1 VFDKEARLQTAFSD
15 AEANARVTAFRISKN
30 DLASYNTESLIESVF
45 TECAVD
51 LVDVELDYIW
61 HDSEVS
67 PSYITETSSY
77 AEITLHATCN
87 ESGKYLGDLTKTFVQ
102 GTSSRTSSTW
112 VISRIYNAPSDADD
126 LELIAGYR
134 AEFESDIRA
143 DAAKYNAKISE
154 HRERLR
160 TSVTQIITDRAK
172 KLNSINKAALAANI
186 HLTPAPDPIVIPME
200 PKALNM
206 ATLQKRQAAGAP
218 VAMLAADSADELV
231 NTIRS
236 FALALE
242 RQPVLAGA
250 LATKDEEALRDILLF
265 ILNSQWKGAVTGETF
280 VGRGKTD
287 LCFRWENADA
297 FIGECKMWN
306 GPKAFTRG
314 IDQLL
319 GYTVWR
325 DTRAGLILFVK
336 NKRDVTAAIESAA
349 ECIRS
354 HPNFVKTGTAE
365 QEFIIRSEHDAERH
379 IHLSLI
385 TVHVQ
390 THDDGDPQTG
400 NSTTV

>member
-1 VFDKEARLQTAFSD
+1 MFNKEERLQAAFSD
-15 AEANARVTAFRISKN
+15 AEATARVAAFRISKT
-30 DLASYNTESLIESVF
+30 DLATYSTESLIGSVF
-45 TECAVD
+45 TECALD
-51 LVDVELDYIW
+51 LVEVKLDYIW
-61 HDSEVS
+61 HNSEVS

-87 ESGKYLGDLTKTFVQ
+87 ESSKYIGDLTKTFVQ

-112 VISRIYNAPSDADD
+112 VISRIYSAPSDADD
-126 LELIAGYR
+126 LVLVASYK

-143 DAAKYNAKISE
+143 DAAECNMKISE
-154 HRERLR
+154 HRDRLR
-160 TSVTQIITDRAK
+160 TMVTQIITDRVM
-172 KLNSINKAALAANI
+172 KLESINKAALAANI
-186 HLTPAPDPIVIPME
+186 HLTPAPDPIIIPIE

-206 ATLQKRQAAGAP
+206 ATLQRRQAAGAQ
-218 VAMLAADSADELV
+218 VAMLAAESADELV

-265 ILNSQWKGAVTGETF
+265 ILNSQWKGAITGETF

-314 IDQLL
+314 INQLL

-354 HPNFVKTGTAE
+354 HPNFISTGRAE
-365 QEFIIRSEHDAERH
+365 QEFIIHSEHDAERY

-385 TVHVQ
+385 TVHIQ
-390 THDDGDPQTG
+390 SPYDDAPGAE
-400 NSTTV
+400 NSTA